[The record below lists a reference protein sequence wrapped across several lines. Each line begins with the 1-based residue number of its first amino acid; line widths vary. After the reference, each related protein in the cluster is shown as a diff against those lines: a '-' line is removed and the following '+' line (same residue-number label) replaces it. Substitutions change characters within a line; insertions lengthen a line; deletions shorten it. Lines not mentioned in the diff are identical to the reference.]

1 MSNGKLRCWMRYS
14 DSGKLYRT
22 CKEEEPKMVKMIPQA
37 QLDREFDEARD
48 LVAKARALR
57 KINEKRREMTSVQRE
72 LSQMADADRESAAL
86 LLRKFAT
93 PVGQEEPSPYRWT
106 SEYIITPS
114 GRKRVFHPP
123 RLPMPSG
130 SAGPFVPKPKTGE
143 DALTSNLRRMGWT
156 VQYSRNNPGVPYY
169 FNTKTGERY
178 WNPPT
183 DPLLAPPY
191 HTYQV

>member
-1 MSNGKLRCWMRYS
+1 MSNGNLRCWMRYS

-57 KINEKRREMTSVQRE
+57 KINEKRREMTSAQRE

-93 PVGQEEPSPYRWT
+93 PVGQEEPSLFERVNFGVK
-106 SEYIITPS
+106 TPPPQS
-114 GRKRVFHPP
+114 PLKPWMVKQGWSREFSKRANRH
-123 RLPMPSG
+123 
-130 SAGPFVPKPKTGE
+130 
-143 DALTSNLRRMGWT
+143 
-156 VQYSRNNPGVPYY
+156 YY
-169 FNTKTGERY
+169 FNKNDGQTL
-178 WNPPT
+178 WFPPSF
-183 DPLLAPPY
+183 
-191 HTYQV
+191 QK